1 MRRNHPVRNQ
11 EIKMEEGSTLVSTM
25 DLKGVI
31 TEVSPD
37 FVAISGF
44 SEQELIGKSDNIV
57 RHPDMPKAVSR
68 DLWETVKAGRPWEGC
83 VKNRCKNG
91 DFYWVKANVAPVVEH
106 GQVAGYISVRHK
118 PDSSE
123 IESAGKL
130 YREINRGAAS
140 LQPPLFKRIGALWS
154 ERSIA
159 QRFFAGMAVIGGMIA
174 AVGYNV
180 HQQIVAGA
188 SVDVLTDAL
197 VYELGGSFGVLLIAS
212 SLFVWKVVL
221 PGIRD
226 VTDAL
231 GQITAGNFQSDI
243 NINRGD
249 ELGDLLR
256 VSKVLQIR
264 QGYLINDSRE
274 QLNRAARIQSA
285 LDSTT
290 ANVMMADQHHNII
303 YINDTLQKML
313 DSNEANFK
321 QKLPNFNAKKLIGTC
336 IDVFHSDPSYQRSIL
351 DNLKGTFS
359 SPDLNLGGTWVKIIA
374 NPVLDAEGN
383 RIATVTEWQDRT
395 EDVALE
401 HMVEHDV
408 KGLVEGAK
416 RGELSRR
423 IEVGEVPGPISELSQ
438 SLNELLEV
446 TEQGVDDI
454 IQGLQAL
461 ERGDLTYRIRN
472 EYQGMFDAAKQA
484 NNNAADQM
492 ASVMEH
498 VRMTAQ
504 EVGLG
509 ADEIAEGNNTLSY
522 RTQEQAAAL
531 EETAASIEEI
541 TGTVQQTAD
550 NSRQANQ
557 LAAAAREQA
566 EKGGVIA
573 TQTVAAMA
581 EVSTNSKKISD
592 IIGVIDE
599 IAFQTNLLALN
610 AAVEAARAGEQ
621 GKGFA
626 VVAGEVRTLA
636 QRSAGAAKEI
646 KELINQSVESVES
659 GSHLVNESGEALQ
672 SIIGAVSKVGDIIA
686 EIASASTEQTIGVEQ
701 INQAIAQL
709 DANTQQNTGMVEES
723 AAASQRLNDQAGELC
738 QQIAQFELDG
748 EIIEV
753 QHEDEHVNERV
764 KKPAKK
770 KVKKI
775 AKKRAKQQVRE
786 IVSSQAL
793 VKAEKE
799 GDIWEEF

>member
-1 MRRNHPVRNQ
+1 MRRNHPVSSQ
-11 EIKMEEGSTLVSTM
+11 EIEMEEGSTLVSTM
-25 DLKGVI
+25 DLKGAM

-44 SEQELIGKSDNIV
+44 TEQELIGKSDNIV
-57 RHPDMPKAVSR
+57 RHPDMPEVVFK

-91 DFYWVKANVAPVVEH
+91 NFYWVKANVAPVVEH

-118 PDSSE
+118 PDNNE
-123 IESAGKL
+123 IESASKL
-130 YREINRGAAS
+130 YGEINRGTAS
-140 LQPPLFKRIGALWS
+140 LQPSLLKRIGGLWG

-174 AVGYNV
+174 GVGYNV
-180 HQQIVAGA
+180 HEQIVAGA

-212 SLFVWKVVL
+212 SLFVWKVIL

-243 NINRGD
+243 NIKRGD

-264 QGYLINDSRE
+264 QGYMINDSRQ

-321 QKLPNFNAKKLIGTC
+321 QKLPNFDAKKLIGTC
-336 IDVFHSDPSYQRSIL
+336 VDVFHEDPSHQRRIL
-351 DNLKGTFS
+351 DNLAGTFA

-383 RIATVTEWQDRT
+383 RIATVTEWLDRT

-408 KGLVEGAK
+408 KGLVEAAK

-423 IEVGEVPGPISELSQ
+423 IEVGEATGPISELSQ

-446 TEQGVDDI
+446 TEQGIDDI

-498 VRMTAQ
+498 VRVTAQ

-557 LAAAAREQA
+557 LAAGAREQA

-573 TQTVAAMA
+573 TQTVAAMT
-581 EVSTNSKKISD
+581 EISTNSKKISD

-621 GKGFA
+621 GRGFA

-646 KELINQSVESVES
+646 KGLINQSVESVES
-659 GSHLVNESGEALQ
+659 GSKLVNESGEALQ
-672 SIIGAVSKVGDIIA
+672 SIITAVSKVGDIIA
-686 EIASASTEQTIGVEQ
+686 EIAAASTEQTMGVEQ

-738 QQIAQFELDG
+738 QQIAQFELDDVIV
-748 EIIEV
+748 EAQYE
-753 QHEDEHVNERV
+753 NEPV

-786 IVSSQAL
+786 IVASQVL
-793 VKAEKE
+793 VKTEQA
-799 GDIWEEF
+799 DDVWEEF